1 MAKYVFLFA
10 FALSLAGI
18 STIEGQS
25 DLKLPQKSLQA
36 SCGLTIGLTDIEIN
50 YSSPSVDG
58 RKIWGGL
65 VPYNEV
71 WRAGAN
77 AATTIEFNTEMNIE
91 GTVIPAGRY
100 AFFIIPRAGDAEW
113 TAIFNKQADQ
123 WGTYKYDESRDEARI
138 NFKPQMKSVDEERL
152 LYSIHDQG
160 VDKGYIKLAWGTA
173 RIYLRFRVDV
183 LEPALANVDKAIE
196 TAKEDEKWIIYA
208 QGASFLL
215 DNDWQ
220 IRQAME
226 WADKSTR
233 LHDHSWNWYV
243 KARAQA
249 ASGDYTGAMT
259 SVEKCRQ
266 LGTSNPADKFYA
278 NSREVVEASYQEWR
292 GR

>member
-1 MAKYVFLFA
+1 MGKQVLVLIFGI
-10 FALSLAGI
+10 LSI
-18 STIEGQS
+18 SFINIRAQA
-25 DLKLPQKSLQA
+25 DLQLPQKSLKA
-36 SCGLTIGLTDIEIN
+36 GCSLTIGLTDIEIS

-58 RKIWGGL
+58 RNIWGGI
-65 VPYNEV
+65 VPYDEV

-77 AATTIEFNTEMNIE
+77 EATTMEFGTEINIE
-91 GTVIPAGRY
+91 GTVLPAGRY
-100 AFFIIPRAGDAEW
+100 AFFVIPRQGDKEW

-123 WGTYKYDESRDEARI
+123 WGTYKYDPSLDEARI

-152 LYSIHDQG
+152 VYSIHDQG
-160 VDKGYIKLAWGTA
+160 VDKGYIKLAWGKA

-183 LEPALANVDKAIE
+183 LESALENVDKALE
-196 TAKEDEKWIIYA
+196 TAREDEKWIIFA

-220 IRQAME
+220 LRQAME

-259 SVEKCRQ
+259 SIEKCRQ
-266 LGTSNPADKFYA
+266 LGTSDPADKFYV
-278 NSREVVEASYQEWR
+278 NSKEEVEASYREWR

>member
-1 MAKYVFLFA
+1 MFRYLSFLIIPA
-10 FALSLAGI
+10 CLLLSTLANA
-18 STIEGQS
+18 QS
-25 DLKLPQKSLQA
+25 DLQLPQKSLKA
-36 SCGLTIGLTDIEIN
+36 SCALTVGLTDIEIS
-50 YSSPSVDG
+50 YSSPTVAG
-58 RKIWGGL
+58 RTIWGGL

-77 AATTIEFNTEMNIE
+77 AATTLEFSTDINIE
-91 GTVIPAGRY
+91 GTVLPAGRY
-100 AFFIIPRAGDAEW
+100 AFFIIPRQGDEEW

-123 WGTYKYDESRDEARI
+123 WGTYKYDPSKDEARI

-152 LYSIHDQG
+152 VYSIHDQG
-160 VDKGYIKLAWGTA
+160 VDKGYIKLAWGKA

-183 LEPALANVDKAIE
+183 LEPALANVDAALE
-196 TAKEDEKWIIYA
+196 TAKEEEKWIIYA

-249 ASGDYTGAMT
+249 ASGHH
-259 SVEKCRQ
+259 CRH
-266 LGTSNPADKFYA
+266 
-278 NSREVVEASYQEWR
+278 
-292 GR
+292 